1 MTVPDAASDDRASRR
16 RIHPDHLCAVL
27 ATPVAAVAVALWVV
41 DIANGQPTLVP
52 GVTIA
57 LWVAAAVLV
66 LAWLVTS
73 FERRLSVRINRIEDA
88 RYRAGYADGY
98 IDATN
103 RRDDGG
109 YERPTLR
116 PVK

>member
-1 MTVPDAASDDRASRR
+1 MTVPDAARDDRASRR
-16 RIHPDHLCAVL
+16 RVLPDHLCAVL
-27 ATPVAAVAVALWVV
+27 ATPVATVAVVLWLV
-41 DIANGQPTLVP
+41 DATNGQATLVQ

-57 LWVAAAVLV
+57 LWVVAAVLV
-66 LAWLVTS
+66 VARLVTS
-73 FERRLSVRINRIEDA
+73 FERRLNVRLDRLEDA

-98 IDATN
+98 IDAAN
-103 RRDDGG
+103 RRNGGG

>member
-1 MTVPDAASDDRASRR
+1 MTVPDAASDGRANRR
-16 RIHPDHLCAVL
+16 RVHPDHLCAFL
-27 ATPVAAVAVALWVV
+27 ATPVVAVAVALWVA
-41 DIANGQPTLVP
+41 DIANGQTTLVP

-57 LWVAAAVLV
+57 LWVVAAVLV
-66 LAWLVTS
+66 VAWLVTS
-73 FERRLSVRINRIEDA
+73 FERRLHVRLDRLEDA

-103 RRDDGG
+103 RRNDGEF
-109 YERPTLR
+109 ERPTLR